1 MLSNLLIKNY
11 ALIKHLEMTP
21 DPGLNIITG
30 ETGAGKSIMLGAI
43 GLLLGNRADV
53 RSLYDTSEK
62 CIIEGTFNLAGY
74 DMAGNFEEENLDFSD
89 ECIVRREISVAG
101 KSRAFINDTP
111 VNLDS
116 LRRISNQLLDIHSQ
130 HDSVL
135 LGSNEFQLQ
144 VVDSFANNAGLL
156 NDYKTEYQQHK
167 DKARE
172 FESLRSRAAQLR
184 KEFDYD
190 QFLYQE
196 LDDAKIEADDLE
208 RLEQELNV
216 LENAVEIKEKLHLA
230 HEYLDNSE
238 NSALE
243 LLKGS
248 LTALNQASKLVVSY
262 DDLRQRAQSC
272 LIELRDIAGEIEQ
285 LHDNVDV
292 DPTRTELVQDRLT
305 ILYNLLKK
313 HQVTALSDL
322 VKIREDLSQKL
333 NTVLNL
339 DDSLLKAEK
348 EMNAALEK
356 MLARAAQLSK
366 KRKSVTKAIE
376 ALILERLRDL
386 GIPNASFTIEITETE
401 PATTGVDVVSF
412 LFSGNKG
419 ITPQELKQVASGG
432 EFSRL
437 MMVIKYILAD
447 KRKLPTIIFDEID
460 TGVSGEIAKKM
471 GKMMQNM
478 SHNHQ
483 IIAITH
489 LHQIASSGKAHYF
502 VYKDHSSDKTVS
514 KIKRLS
520 TDERVMEIAQMIGG
534 NNPSESVISNA
545 REMILKD

>member
-53 RSLYDTSEK
+53 KALYDTSEK
-62 CIIEGTFNLAGY
+62 CVIEGTFNLTGY
-74 DMAGNFEEENLDFSD
+74 DMAGNFEEENLDFSE

-130 HDSVL
+130 HDAVL
-135 LGSNEFQLQ
+135 LGTNEFQLQ
-144 VVDSFANNAGLL
+144 VVDSFANNTILL
-156 NDYKTEYQQHK
+156 AEYKSAYQQYK
-167 DKARE
+167 NKVRE
-172 FESLRSRAAQLR
+172 FESLKSQAAQLR

-196 LDDAKIEADDLE
+196 LDDAKIEADELDK
-208 RLEQELNV
+208 LEQELNV

-230 HEYLDNSE
+230 HAYLDNPE

-248 LTALNQASKLVVSY
+248 LTALNQASRLVTSY
-262 DDLRQRAQSC
+262 DGLRQRAQSC
-272 LIELRDIAGEIEQ
+272 LIELRDIADEIEQ
-285 LHDNVDV
+285 LHDHIDV
-292 DPTRTELVQDRLT
+292 DPGRTELVQDRLT

-313 HQVTALSDL
+313 HQVTHLSNL
-322 VKIREDLSQKL
+322 VHIREELGVKL

-339 DDSLLKAEK
+339 DDSLRIAEK
-348 EMNAALEK
+348 EMNAANEK
-356 MLARAAQLSK
+356 MQEKALALSK
-366 KRKSVTKAIE
+366 KRKSVASSIE
-376 ALILERLRDL
+376 ILILERLRDL

-401 PATTGVDVVSF
+401 PAATGLDIVSF

-437 MMVIKYILAD
+437 MLVIKYILAD

-471 GKMMQNM
+471 GKMMQSM
-478 SHNHQ
+478 AHNHQ

-489 LHQIASSGKAHYF
+489 LHQIASSGNAHYF

-514 KIKRLS
+514 KVRRLS